1 MLKNKKEMIKEIANL
16 IINRVDFSEI
26 DFENQPI
33 EVTKFGNYRLFK
45 GYQTDDLT
53 DAKVK
58 RAIYD
63 VAQPFVDF
71 DFSGEIEEI
80 LEMHGYYDYIEKDEM
95 RDFPKDFYIDLVD
108 EILDDERV
116 NEQIDWC
123 VFDY

>member
-58 RAIYD
+58 RAI
-63 VAQPFVDF
+63 
-71 DFSGEIEEI
+71 EEI
-80 LEMHGYYDYIEKDEM
+80 LEMHGYFDYIEKDEM
-95 RDFPKDFYIDLVD
+95 RDFPKEFYY
-108 EILDDERV
+108 EIVNEIYNDERFS
-116 NEQIDWC
+116 EQIDWC
-123 VFDY
+123 VFEC

>member
-1 MLKNKKEMIKEIANL
+1 MLVNKKEMVSEIANL
-16 IINRVDFSEI
+16 IFNRVNFSEI

-33 EVTKFGNYRLFK
+33 EVTNFGNYRLFK

-63 VAQPFVDF
+63 VVQPIVDF
-71 DFSGEIEEI
+71 DFTGEIEEI
-80 LEMHGYYDYIEKDEM
+80 LEMHGYFDYIEKDEM
-95 RDFPKDFYIDLVD
+95 RDFPKEFYRELVD
-108 EILDDERV
+108 EIYNDERFS
-116 NEQIDWC
+116 EQVDWC